1 MWMHV
6 GGPCFDYLKD
16 PSDEALHRAE
26 EAKAHLIMI
35 KDQQADA
42 ADNAAAIA
50 GECIKA
56 VEALS
61 SLNFEAI
68 RRDRFPLTPEA
79 IYEGF
84 VKNMRDLTRSLEAE
98 DVRRRDWLSMEA
110 AVVDAEVKVPAAARG
125 DKYGCDPD
133 VFLRPANPRVKP
145 RGWKRAVQNA
155 SLVHIDEMR
164 TLLVAVAA
172 GALDGIRLSSRQSVN
187 SAGCG
192 RVAGRRLLLRH
203 SLGRAGCL
211 GTPSRRRA
219 HGKVLPRVL
228 HARWGRAYR
237 DQAPEIRLQG
247 VQKCCQC
254 TQATVVPTDRAAAEN

>member
-26 EAKAHLIMI
+26 EAKEHLIMI

-133 VFLRPANPRVKP
+133 VFLRPANPRMKP
-145 RGWKRAVQNA
+145 HGWKRAVQNA

-172 GALDGIRLSSRQSVN
+172 GALDGTRLSSRQSVN
-187 SAGCG
+187 SAVCG

-203 SLGRAGCL
+203 SLGR
-211 GTPSRRRA
+211 P
-219 HGKVLPRVL
+219 
-228 HARWGRAYR
+228 
-237 DQAPEIRLQG
+237 
-247 VQKCCQC
+247 
-254 TQATVVPTDRAAAEN
+254 AA